1 MKDLPVKNNST
12 IKNAI
17 KALSRIDKKYYT
29 IEIENYIKNVAN
41 ILRFII

>member
-1 MKDLPVKNNST
+1 MKDLTVKNNST

-29 IEIENYIKNVAN
+29 IGIENYIKNVAN

>member
-29 IEIENYIKNVAN
+29 IGIENYLKKLLIY
-41 ILRFII
+41 